1 MKISRVKTAL
11 CLTAALAVSS
21 GALLP
26 ASAAVKDGT
35 YLANVSLHNQMFRIY
50 EEDNSTCRLTVKNGR
65 MTALIRLN
73 GTGYD
78 RLYAGTKENAPA
90 DSAGAIEAVTDGE
103 GLYTY
108 RVPVKALDQ
117 EMTLA
122 AHSKKY
128 DRWYDRTLSF
138 SLKQPGSLRAVS
150 PKKHLA
156 KVSWKKVNWDEIEA
170 AQKPGYEL
178 QYGLKKNLKGGKT
191 LIVKKAGTTVKTIRG
206 LKSGKKY
213 YFRIRSTRQ
222 NTAGTKTANFAWSSV
237 KAVRVR

>member
-50 EEDNSTCRLTVKNGR
+50 EEDNSTCRLTVKDGR

-90 DSAGAIEAVTDGE
+90 DSAGRLLPRAGKNFFLARPCAAAEIYA
-103 GLYTY
+103 
-108 RVPVKALDQ
+108 RFIFSRRFAL
-117 EMTLA
+117 A
-122 AHSKKY
+122 
-128 DRWYDRTLSF
+128 RWAE
-138 SLKQPGSLRAVS
+138 K
-150 PKKHLA
+150 
-156 KVSWKKVNWDEIEA
+156 W
-170 AQKPGYEL
+170 
-178 QYGLKKNLKGGKT
+178 
-191 LIVKKAGTTVKTIRG
+191 
-206 LKSGKKY
+206 
-213 YFRIRSTRQ
+213 
-222 NTAGTKTANFAWSSV
+222 
-237 KAVRVR
+237 